1 MTPKRP
7 VVAIPPSYN
16 QDESLELHS
25 TANYLKYLEDNGATC
40 VMTTAGTSQFN
51 FLNLSEIHEFNRYV
65 MENFSGQKILGIP
78 ALPSIYAE
86 SFAKEAAEYLDEN
99 STLMALYPDR
109 FYGENTIRGYIENV
123 CDATER
129 GIYLHTQKMRS
140 GISGD
145 WNYTANILNLAYQNG
160 DLIGIKEEH
169 PNLQESYNFIRG
181 LNNGLDIIVAGGS
194 MRRFQF
200 LESAG
205 ANSFL
210 SGMGNLFPSIE
221 NDFLDSDH
229 EERIKILQ
237 KESKFFNVF
246 MANGWHR
253 SLRASLKIMNL
264 TCLNN
269 RDPWPEKCTD
279 LDEKLANMIEGIK
292 INEK

>member
-1 MTPKRP
+1 MTLNRP

-16 QDESLELHS
+16 QDQSLELHS
-25 TANYLKYLEDNGATC
+25 TVNYLKYLEDNGATC

-51 FLNLSEIHEFNRYV
+51 LLQSYEIHEFNRCV
-65 MENFSGQKILGIP
+65 AENFSGQKILGIP
-78 ALPSIYAE
+78 ALSSLHAE
-86 SFAKEAAEYLDEN
+86 SFAKESLDYLDDN
-99 STLMALYPDR
+99 ATLMALYPDR
-109 FYGENTIRGYIENV
+109 FYDEDTLKNYIENI
-123 CDATER
+123 CDITDR

-145 WNYTANILNLAYQNG
+145 WNYTAGILNLMHQNS
-160 DLIGIKEEH
+160 DLVGIKEEH
-169 PNLQESYNFIRG
+169 PNLQNSYNFVKD
-181 LNNGLDIIVAGGS
+181 LNSQLDVIVAGGS

-210 SGMGNLFPSIE
+210 SGIGNLFPSIE
-221 NDFLDSDH
+221 NDFFDSGH
-229 EERIKILQ
+229 ETRTKSLQ
-237 KESKFFNVF
+237 KESRFFDVF

-264 TCLNN
+264 TCLSN
-269 RDPWPEKCTD
+269 RDPWPQKCAD
-279 LDEKLANMIEGIK
+279 LDEKLANMIERIK

>member
-1 MTPKRP
+1 MMFNRP
-7 VVAIPPSYN
+7 VIAIPPSYN
-16 QDESLELHS
+16 QDQSLELDS
-25 TANYLKYLEDNGATC
+25 TINYLKYLEDNGATC

-51 FLNLSEIHEFNRYV
+51 FLQPAGIHQFNECIS
-65 MENFSGQKILGIP
+65 ENFGGQKILGIP
-78 ALPSIYAE
+78 SLPSLHTE
-86 SFAKEAAEYLDEN
+86 SFAKEAISYLDEN

-109 FYGENTIRGYIENV
+109 FYDEDTLKNYVENI
-123 CDATER
+123 CDVADQ

-145 WNYTANILNLAYQNG
+145 WNYTADILNLIHQNG
-160 DLIGIKEEH
+160 DLVGIKEEH
-169 PNLQESYNFIRG
+169 PNLQDSYNFVKD
-181 LNNGLDIIVAGGS
+181 LSSELDIIVAGGS

-210 SGMGNLFPSIE
+210 SGIGNLFPSIE

-237 KESKFFNVF
+237 KESRFFDVF